1 MKGTVPT
8 DFSAL
13 TNYTVRSTDI
23 LVEWREIATGYSS
36 TSIHEI
42 YPYVQRTTNPIV
54 IGTASVGAVASGT
67 ATWFW
72 GLAFIANASAGIY
85 QQFIGTIGTLGS
97 GSDLEISN
105 TSIVSG
111 NQYRI
116 NNLRW
121 QLPTSYTY

>member
-8 DFSAL
+8 DFSTL
-13 TNYTVRSTDI
+13 TTYDVRSTDI
-23 LVEWREIATGYSS
+23 LVEWKEIASS
-36 TSIHEI
+36 NESIARHEI
-42 YPYVQRTTNPIV
+42 YPYVLRTTNPIV
-54 IGTASVGAVASGT
+54 IGTASVSAVASGT

-72 GLAFIANASAGIY
+72 GLAFLTNANIY

-105 TSIVSG
+105 TSIVGG